1 MNLKSF
7 KLLGNKLAEFYPTAV
22 LYKKTAQLLLSKP
35 SGFHPGRKCVYRRE
49 CREMLGSY
57 QNMIERRREG
67 RILGNKNV
75 SFWTKRRMERLKEL
89 AR

>member
-1 MNLKSF
+1 MNMKAF
-7 KLLGNKLAEFYPTAV
+7 KLLGNKLAEFYPTFV
-22 LYKKTAQLLLSKP
+22 LYKKTDELLSNKP

-49 CREMLGSY
+49 CRERWGSY
-57 QNMIERRREG
+57 QNMIERRMEG

-75 SFWTKRRMERLKEL
+75 SLWTKRRMERLKDL